1 MLPSLTSNSRPSS
14 SALRAPKLTVIGL
27 GGAGQNTVDRM
38 IELGIQ
44 GLEFIVG
51 NTDRQVLRR
60 SLAPKRIQLGPRLT
74 RGMGAGGKPVIG
86 EGAAEESTPDIRDA
100 LSGSDMVFITAG
112 LGGGT
117 GTGAAPVA
125 ARIAHECGAIV
136 VAVVTMPFSFEL
148 GKRQE
153 NARKGLE
160 SLLPYC
166 DTLITVPNDRL
177 LQVAPANLPLETAFR
192 LADDVLRQAI
202 QGISELITQPGFINV
217 DFAHV
222 RRVMEHG
229 GGAVMA
235 LGQAEGEGSARRAVE
250 AALHHPML
258 DEIALNQAMAIIA
271 NFSASSTLAFADVM
285 DALRFLHDQAAP
297 DAEIIPGITLDPR
310 LEERTE
316 VILIITGLAALPVE
330 HGCGISNAFSGS
342 APSERGRF
350 ADTTQPSEPAI
361 LEPKLAPAPSPQ
373 IDPEDIPAFI
383 RFQRSGPRARQS

>member
-1 MLPSLTSNSRPSS
+1 
-14 SALRAPKLTVIGL
+14 
-27 GGAGQNTVDRM
+27 M

>member
-1 MLPSLTSNSRPSS
+1 MLPSPTSNSPQSSPSS
-14 SALRAPKLTVIGL
+14 RIPKLTVIGL
-27 GGAGQNTVDRM
+27 GGAGQNAVDRM

-44 GLEFIVG
+44 GLEFIAG

-60 SLAPKRIQLGPRLT
+60 SLATKRIQLGPRLT

-86 EGAAEESTPDIRDA
+86 ERAAEESTPEIKEA
-100 LSGSDMVFITAG
+100 LSGSDMVFVTAG

-125 ARIAHECGAIV
+125 ARIARECGAIV

-202 QGISELITQPGFINV
+202 QGISELITEPGFINV

-235 LGQAEGEGSARRAVE
+235 LGQAEGEGSALRAVE

-258 DEIALNQAMAIIA
+258 DDIALNQAMAIIA
-271 NFSASSTLAFADVM
+271 NFSASSTLAFSDVM
-285 DALRFLHDQAAP
+285 GALRFLHDQAAP

-316 VILIITGLAALPVE
+316 VILIVTGLAALPVE
-330 HGCGISNAFSGS
+330 RSCSRPNGFSSS
-342 APSERGRF
+342 APSERARL
-350 ADTTQPSEPAI
+350 ADTKDPTEPTM
-361 LEPKLAPAPSPQ
+361 LEPNLAPALSPQ
-373 IDPEDIPAFI
+373 MDPEDIPAFI
-383 RFQRSGPRARQS
+383 RFQRSGLHARQS

>member
-1 MLPSLTSNSRPSS
+1 MLPSLPSRSTQASPDVWI
-14 SALRAPKLTVIGL
+14 PKLTVIGL

-51 NTDRQVLRR
+51 NTDLQVLRR

-74 RGMGAGGKPVIG
+74 RGMGAGGKPVVG
-86 EGAAEESTPDIRDA
+86 EEAAEESAPQLRDA
-100 LSGSDMVFITAG
+100 LAGSDMVFITAG

-153 NARKGLE
+153 NAREGLRN
-160 SLLPYC
+160 LLPYC

-177 LQVAPANLPLETAFR
+177 LQVAPSNLPLETAFR

-235 LGQAEGEGSARRAVE
+235 IGQAEGEGSALRAVQ

-258 DEIALNQAMAIIA
+258 DEIALNQAMAVIA
-271 NFSASSTLAFADVM
+271 NFSASSSLAFSDVTQ
-285 DALRFLHDQAAP
+285 ALRYLHDQAAP
-297 DAEIIPGITLDPR
+297 DAEIIPGITLDTR

-330 HGCGISNAFSGS
+330 EGCGGLRAPRASEVSERSGS
-342 APSERGRF
+342 VGTRDPA
-350 ADTTQPSEPAI
+350 EPTV
-361 LEPKLAPAPSPQ
+361 LETNLAPVVSPQ
-373 IDPEDIPAFI
+373 MDPEDIPAFI
-383 RFQRSGPRARQS
+383 RFQRSAFQTWQP